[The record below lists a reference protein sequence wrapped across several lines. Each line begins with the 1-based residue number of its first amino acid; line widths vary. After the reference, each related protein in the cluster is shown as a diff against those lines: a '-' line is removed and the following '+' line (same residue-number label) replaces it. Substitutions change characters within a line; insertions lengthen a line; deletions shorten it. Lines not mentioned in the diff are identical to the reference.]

1 MGILSG
7 LKQLNDARKERNEE
21 KRIERRAARLEAIEE
36 FIKRDYGVTDFGTVL
51 LLGDLGDKSTGIS
64 DLDRTIKASAPYLT
78 TMLEELYL
86 NQKSVAEMHELE
98 GRYVELKE
106 RYDELKREHDAL
118 IAELAKKAQYTR

>member
-36 FIKRDYGVTDFGTVL
+36 FIKTDYSDSERI
-51 LLGDLGDKSTGIS
+51 LGSVGDTGIF
-64 DLDRTIKASAPYLT
+64 DLDRTAKVTAPYLT
-78 TMLEELYL
+78 TMLEEIYL
-86 NQKSVAEMHELE
+86 NQKDVARMHELE

-118 IAELAKKAQYTR
+118 IVELAKKAQYTR

>member
-36 FIKRDYGVTDFGTVL
+36 FIKTDYSDSERI
-51 LLGDLGDKSTGIS
+51 LGSVGDTGIF
-64 DLDRTIKASAPYLT
+64 DLDRTAKVTAPYLT

-86 NQKSVAEMHELE
+86 NQAKNAQMHELE
-98 GRYVELKE
+98 GRYTELKE
-106 RYDELKREHDAL
+106 RYDELKKEYDTL
-118 IAELAKKAQYTR
+118 VTELAKNASHTR